1 MPKWVH
7 DRAEHLLAKNPSMS
21 KSMAFAIATQ
31 QGEAGGHT
39 PKGFGTSKGKHEAK
53 AKYSTPKDDER
64 RANPGH
70 LDSPK
75 LAAVGQVALEV
86 LKATGLLAKL
96 GFATSQYA
104 GTPAQNAPG
113 MKGQSQIPAFAPPP
127 IEHKDTFGEKAAGMG
142 VGAGTTTSQYSG
154 PLSYGGFKQTSQVP
168 AYTAPAMTK
177 YDPSLEAAPSAT
189 GGAKTAASMAAT
201 GAMGAA
207 GKLRTAQ
214 RVGAPKLTGFSGP
227 SISQIAK
234 PKGFGTPLSGATKG
248 PL

>member
-1 MPKWVH
+1 MPEWVH
-7 DRAEHLLAKNPSMS
+7 QRAEHLLAKNPSMP

-31 QGEAGGHT
+31 QGEAGGHV
-39 PKGFGTSKGKHEAK
+39 PKGFGTAKGRATSK
-53 AKYSTPKDDER
+53 AKYDTPKDDEH

-75 LAAVGQVALEV
+75 LASVGQVV
-86 LKATGLLAKL
+86 LQLLTKM

-104 GTPAQNAPG
+104 GTPAQNPPG
-113 MKGQSQIPAFAPPP
+113 MRGQSQIPAFAPPP

-142 VGAGTTTSQYSG
+142 VGAGMTTSQYSG
-154 PLSYGGFKQTSQVP
+154 PLSYGAFKQTSQIP
-168 AYTAPAMTK
+168 AYSAPAMTK

-189 GGAKTAASMAAT
+189 GGSKLAASAGAM

-214 RVGAPKLTGFSGP
+214 RVGAPKLTGFAGP
-227 SISQIAK
+227 SIADIAK
-234 PKGFGTPLSGATKG
+234 PKGFGTPLSGATKTG
-248 PL
+248 L